1 MYKNKFS
8 YERQVFFRNSKEH
21 LNFWAITEYYLADNE
36 LVQASSSP
44 TVITPQNQMLLQQQR
59 NPHSTITGASNSPAL
74 YNPMLLRTGSYL
86 FQDDGGS
93 TKLITDA
100 NSIRSLT
107 SIGMGCTDGRK
118 MIVKRV
124 PNSPSELLG
133 FIQPST

>member
-1 MYKNKFS
+1 MLLTRKNVTISF
-8 YERQVFFRNSKEH
+8 E
-21 LNFWAITEYYLADNE
+21 TEYYLADNE

-44 TVITPQNQMLLQQQR
+44 TVITQQNQKLLQHHQH
-59 NPHSTITGASNSPAL
+59 NPHSTITGASNSPVL
-74 YNPMLLRTGSYL
+74 YNPLLLRTGSYL

-93 TKLITDA
+93 TKIITDA

-133 FIQPST
+133 FAQPAT